1 MELIVAALAERFK
14 HVHRVLREEII
25 GLTVEQLAYVPAPGA
40 NSLAVLVTHTLGS
53 EAQAWALVSGRDT
66 SRDRLSEFTNPATMP
81 DDLLARLDRADRL
94 IDEIAPTIDATALAT
109 EFTRE
114 SDGATRTGAHWLIHN
129 FGHASEHVAHVQLT
143 KQLLPDHYPPPAR
156 PW

>member
-1 MELIVAALAERFK
+1 MDLIVAALTERFK
-14 HVHRVLREEII
+14 HVHQVLREEIA
-25 GLTVEQLAYVPAPGA
+25 GLTVEQLAYVPAPRV
-40 NSLAVLVTHTLGS
+40 NSVAVLVTHVLGS
-53 EAQAWALVSGRDT
+53 EAQTWALVSGRDT
-66 SRDRLSEFTNPATMP
+66 SRDRLSEFTNPATTP
-81 DDLLARLDRADRL
+81 EDLLARLSRADRL
-94 IDEIAPTIDATALAT
+94 IDELAPTIDASALAT

-114 SDGATRTGAHWLIHN
+114 SDGPTRTGAHWLIHN